1 MREALALCDVVG
13 PKSNVSFLERLVRH
27 PAVVEARIDTG
38 YLDRHLDEFLAGHAA
53 PSSTSLFA
61 AATVMMLDQERVAA
75 REARSNADPHSPWA
89 LADGWRIGHPGKRI
103 VVLECRGERYE
114 IEARGHDGDYRL
126 RHADT
131 QAEIRRARFDSGWLS
146 AHFEGEARR
155 VQIAC
160 DETCIGVHLDGG
172 VREVFVRGAAF
183 AFESASSA
191 GGDRVLAPM
200 PGRVVMLKAK
210 PGDAVQKDQELLV
223 MEAMKMELTL
233 RAPRAGTIQSVNASA
248 GEFVE
253 ADAVLLAFDPQK
265 SG

>member
-1 MREALALCDVVG
+1 MRIPIRRG
-13 PKSNVSFLERLVRH
+13 RLPTDGGSATR
-27 PAVVEARIDTG
+27 ANASW
-38 YLDRHLDEFLAGHAA
+38 FWSAA
-53 PSSTSLFA
+53 E
-61 AATVMMLDQERVAA
+61 Q
-75 REARSNADPHSPWA
+75 
-89 LADGWRIGHPGKRI
+89 
-103 VVLECRGERYE
+103 RYE

-200 PGRVVMLKAK
+200 PGRVVHAQGQARRRGEEG
-210 PGDAVQKDQELLV
+210 PGTAGDGGDEDGTGPA
-223 MEAMKMELTL
+223 AR
-233 RAPRAGTIQSVNASA
+233 RAPAPSSR
-248 GEFVE
+248 
-253 ADAVLLAFDPQK
+253 
-265 SG
+265 